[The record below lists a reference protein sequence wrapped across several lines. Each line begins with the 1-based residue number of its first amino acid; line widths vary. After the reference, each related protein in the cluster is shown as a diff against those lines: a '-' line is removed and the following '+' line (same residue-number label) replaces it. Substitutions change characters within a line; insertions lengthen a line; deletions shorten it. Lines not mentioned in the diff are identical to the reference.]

1 MTSEQKAPVSDD
13 EGGEDEED
21 NSEDEESE
29 DDEGGDEDFSLD
41 NDHADQSA
49 ANQNGG
55 EEDERGE
62 IRFAETEQVL
72 RLSSADY
79 TSQPSNKVKKIANEL
94 VHSIFATVSKLVSL
108 TGATSIPR
116 TFKAFMF

>member
-13 EGGEDEED
+13 EGGEVEED
-21 NSEDEESE
+21 NSEESE
-29 DDEGGDEDFSLD
+29 DDEAGDEEFSLD
-41 NDHADQSA
+41 NNDHSNQSA

-62 IRFAETEQVL
+62 IGFAETEQVL

-94 VHSIFATVSKLVSL
+94 VHNIFATVSKLVSL